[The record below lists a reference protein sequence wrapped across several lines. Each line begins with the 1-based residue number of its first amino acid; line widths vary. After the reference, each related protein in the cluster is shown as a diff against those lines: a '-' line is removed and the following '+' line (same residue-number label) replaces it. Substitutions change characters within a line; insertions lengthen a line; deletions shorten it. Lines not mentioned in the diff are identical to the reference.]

1 MNNISSKELRRAADI
16 RDQIDAAQAELEAI
30 LSGQPAKGKPG
41 RKPGA
46 KKAVSTGP
54 KPEPKPKAKKKAK
67 SKMSDAGRARIV
79 AAQKKRWAAK
89 RKADKA
95 AAK

>member
-1 MNNISSKELRRAADI
+1 MTTSLNTLSSKDLRRAADL
-16 RDQIDAAQAELEAI
+16 RDQIDAAQSELDAI
-30 LSGQPAKGKPG
+30 LSGTPVKGKPG

-46 KKAVSTGP
+46 KPG
-54 KPEPKPKAKKKAK
+54 PKPKAKKKAK

-95 AAK
+95 AAKAAK